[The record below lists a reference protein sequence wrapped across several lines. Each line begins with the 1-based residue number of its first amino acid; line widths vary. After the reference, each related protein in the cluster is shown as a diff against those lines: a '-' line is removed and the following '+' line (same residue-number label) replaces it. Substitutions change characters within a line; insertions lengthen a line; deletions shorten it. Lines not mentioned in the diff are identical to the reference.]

1 MSNIIIIEGHL
12 GADVE
17 LKNTTTNGVAVT
29 NIRVATNRKFT
40 NKANQSVEETTWH
53 SVVCWDKLALTVAQ
67 FMHKGSHVLV
77 EGRVQNREFLGQ
89 VKYDN
94 GQVVVDATGQPILVK
109 RYTTEIVARRVTFLD
124 KKPNTAAYP
133 QAAGVAYQPV
143 PAAAPAAAPIVAGTP
158 AAVATTFVH
167 ANPATTQV
175 IDNAVPEVVVAAPP
189 GV

>member
-1 MSNIIIIEGHL
+1 MSNIVIIEGHL

-40 NKANQSVEETTWH
+40 NKQNQLVEETTWH
-53 SVVCWDKLALTVAQ
+53 NVVCWDKLAVTVAQ

-77 EGRVQNREFLGQ
+77 EGRLQSREFIGQ
-89 VKYDN
+89 VKYEN
-94 GQVVVDATGQPILVK
+94 GQVVVDGAGQPIMVK

-124 KKPNTAAYP
+124 KKPGTAVYP
-133 QAAGVAYQPV
+133 QAAGVAVAV
-143 PAAAPAAAPIVAGTP
+143 PAVAPVVAGTP
-158 AAVATTFVH
+158 AAVASTFVQ
-167 ANPATTQV
+167 AAPATAPVAEEV
-175 IDNAVPEVVVAAPP
+175 IQPVLVVPPP